1 MIITHLFRRCPAV
14 IGKFVSLWFVAFTC
28 TCAYAQDKAAATGD
42 SDKSAAA
49 DKAWQEVMKAARPPS
64 PPAEW
69 STNRPSREEVS
80 KFYGPLM
87 VKAADKAKDFYT
99 QHPDHAKAA
108 DARKQEYQLLQM
120 AVMNFGVTNQ
130 SERFAALQADR
141 VKDPNLSEDDR
152 FKMRAQAVEA
162 AAMNKKDQGM
172 PAVFAELEKGARE
185 LQKEFPK
192 QPEVYNLLLAV
203 ASNSEAEKAR
213 ALAKEIAG
221 SSAPDQIKEQAKG
234 LLESLDALGK
244 PVDIKFT
251 AVDGRAVD
259 VSKMPGKVVLVDFW
273 ATWCGPCV
281 AEIPNVKAAYDKLH
295 PKGFEIVGIS
305 FDQEKDALT
314 TFVSDKKMTWPQY
327 FDGKGWEN
335 KFGQKFGIHAIP
347 AMWLVDKKGNL
358 RDIEGRGD
366 LEEKVAKLLDE
377 K

>member
-1 MIITHLFRRCPAV
+1 MITILLPRRCAALA
-14 IGKFVSLWFVAFTC
+14 GKLVLLWLVAIAC
-28 TCAYAQDKAAATGD
+28 LCARAQDKAATGD
-42 SDKSAAA
+42 SDKNAAA

-99 QHPDHAKAA
+99 QYPGHSKAA
-108 DARKQEYQLLQM
+108 DARKHEYELLQM

-141 VKDPNLSEDDR
+141 AKDPNLSDDDR
-152 FKMRAQAVEA
+152 FKMRVQAVEA

-203 ASNSEAEKAR
+203 ASNSDAEKTR
-213 ALAKEIAG
+213 TLAKEIVG

-234 LLESLDALGK
+234 LLESLEALGK
-244 PVDIKFT
+244 PVNIKFT
-251 AVDGRAVD
+251 AVDGREVD

-281 AEIPNVKAAYDKLH
+281 AELPNVKAAYDKLH
-295 PKGFEIVGIS
+295 AKGFEIVGIS

-314 TFVSDKKMTWPQY
+314 SFVSDKKMTWPQY

-366 LEEKVAKLLDE
+366 LETKVAKLLDE
-377 K
+377 Q